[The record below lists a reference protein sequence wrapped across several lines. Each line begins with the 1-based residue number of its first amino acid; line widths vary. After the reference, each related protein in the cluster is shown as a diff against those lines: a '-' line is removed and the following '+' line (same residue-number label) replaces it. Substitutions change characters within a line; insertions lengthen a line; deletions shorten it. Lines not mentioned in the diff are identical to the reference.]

1 MPLVINGSHT
11 LGPAASGSGITTLP
25 AYLASIGKNSFYAR
39 FVAGTN
45 MFVNAD
51 LTGGAVALN
60 GTVGSWQAEAANT
73 SNFTAY
79 WTQSTAGDRPH
90 YAAANGINS
99 LYSSSNNPSGAA
111 DQRHLVLTSTS
122 ALNGAYSIIVR
133 LPILARDSRSP
144 YSHNGT
150 ALYFGTS
157 TGAGSLFA
165 GIGAGGSTSADQITH
180 CVRNTG
186 GTTSGN
192 ALVCISQT
200 GTGHNGVAPYL
211 LKRSTQYSSSA
222 ISELWLTPQLTTN
235 ELDAAMTF
243 VT

>member
-1 MPLVINGSHT
+1 MGS
-11 LGPAASGSGITTLP
+11 LGSIYAGGSSGPTTLP
-25 AYLASIGKNSFYAR
+25 YYLASIGKNSFYAR

-45 MFVNAD
+45 MFVNSD

-99 LYSSSNNPSGAA
+99 LYSSSNNPAGAA

-122 ALNGAYSIIVR
+122 ALNGAYSMLVR

-150 ALYFGTS
+150 AFYFGTS

-165 GIGAGGSTSADQITH
+165 AVSAGGSSAADQVIH
-180 CVRNTG
+180 SVRNTG

-192 ALVCISQT
+192 ALVCVSQT
-200 GTGHNGVAPYL
+200 GTGHNGFAPYL
-211 LKRSTQYSSSA
+211 LKRSTGYSSSA
-222 ISELWLTPQLTTN
+222 ISELWLTPQLTAA
-235 ELDAAMTF
+235 ELGAAMSYIT
-243 VT
+243 